1 MGLTNDIVHYDIV
14 VMFVTIT
21 ILTSSFYGLV
31 NTVTIGVFFLTW
43 NFIFLTFQNFGEI
56 IPVQPYLFVGM
67 TLKL

>member
-31 NTVTIGVFFLTW
+31 NTVTIGVFFLT
-43 NFIFLTFQNFGEI
+43 
-56 IPVQPYLFVGM
+56 
-67 TLKL
+67 